1 MIRGVDLYMRMK
13 KLKDKMDAYYEWE
26 KDHEDKVEYYKKI
39 LSDPIIDFIV
49 EANTARIIQDISRE
63 ELAKKMNLPTAEIDK
78 FENMMIL
85 PTVDFMKQLAE
96 ALGGRLFITIY
107 GDYTVTVPLE
117 YHKKLNDISESKNK
131 SVKEVLLEMII
142 AEIKRNDDTT

>member
-1 MIRGVDLYMRMK
+1 MIKGVDLYMRMK

-26 KDHEDKVEYYKKI
+26 KDHKDKVEYYKKV
-39 LSDPIIDFIV
+39 LSDPIIDFII
-49 EANTARIIQDISRE
+49 EASTARIIQNMSQE
-63 ELAKKMNLPTAEIDK
+63 ELAKKMNLPTSEIDK
-78 FENMMIL
+78 FENLMIL

-96 ALGGRLFITIY
+96 ALGGKLCITIY

-142 AEIKRNDDTT
+142 EEMKRSEDTT